1 MKIIDHDKKMIVLFI
16 YLSNFLNSVEM
27 GYHKLENVFLENTKR
42 GFLSKRWT
50 EYRFWMN
57 KTNAAENWH
66 AECYLN
72 SLRSKLRFIY

>member
-1 MKIIDHDKKMIVLFI
+1 MNVLFT
-16 YLSNFLNSVEM
+16 YLSNFLSTVEM
-27 GYHKLENVFLENTKR
+27 GYHKPENVFLEITKR

-57 KTNAAENWH
+57 KTNAAENSH